1 MEKTIRQKMKVTW
14 VLKALM
20 AAYVVTG
27 LLLLLLTLLV
37 YKMEFSEEKVTAG
50 ITAIYVLSTFVGGLV
65 IGKLSKMRKFLW
77 GLAVRILI
85 FRYCFDFLWDLSY
98 LTRKWDEYFDVV
110 PALCGRW
117 NGGWNDF
124 LKESLLNLTCM

>member
-1 MEKTIRQKMKVTW
+1 MEKTIRQEMKVTW

-50 ITAIYVLSTFVGGLV
+50 ITAIYVLSTFVGGLE
-65 IGKLSKMRKFLW
+65 IGRASCRER
-77 GLAVRILI
+77 V
-85 FRYCFDFLWDLSY
+85 
-98 LTRKWDEYFDVV
+98 
-110 PALCGRW
+110 
-117 NGGWNDF
+117 
-124 LKESLLNLTCM
+124 

>member
-1 MEKTIRQKMKVTW
+1 MEKTIRQEMKVTW

-65 IGKLSKMRKFLW
+65 IGKVSKMRKFLW
-77 GLAVRILI
+77 GLAVGILYFGLLLLI
-85 FRYCFDFLWDLSY
+85 SFGIYRTLQGNGTNILTSFL
-98 LTRKWDEYFDVV
+98 
-110 PALCGRW
+110 LCAA
-117 NGGWNDF
+117 GGMAGGMI
-124 LKESLLNLTCM
+124 S

>member
-65 IGKLSKMRKFLW
+65 IGKLSKMRKFFV
-77 GLAVRILI
+77 GTCGRNFI
-85 FRYCFDFLWDLSY
+85 FRVIAFDFLWDLSY

-124 LKESLLNLTCM
+124 LKEVF

>member
-1 MEKTIRQKMKVTW
+1 MEKTIRQEMKVTW

-65 IGKLSKMRKFLW
+65 KIGR
-77 GLAVRILI
+77 AHV
-85 FRYCFDFLWDLSY
+85 
-98 LTRKWDEYFDVV
+98 
-110 PALCGRW
+110 
-117 NGGWNDF
+117 
-124 LKESLLNLTCM
+124 

>member
-50 ITAIYVLSTFVGGLV
+50 DYSDLCTVHICGRTCDRKAFQNEKIFVGTCG
-65 IGKLSKMRKFLW
+65 RNF
-77 GLAVRILI
+77 I
-85 FRYCFDFLWDLSY
+85 FRVIAFDFLWDLSY

-110 PALCGRW
+110 PALCGRLEW
-117 NGGWNDF
+117 WV
-124 LKESLLNLTCM
+124 E

>member
-1 MEKTIRQKMKVTW
+1 MEKTIRQEMKVTW

-77 GLAVRILI
+77 GLAVGNSG
-85 FRYCFDFLWDLSY
+85 YCF
-98 LTRKWDEYFDVV
+98 
-110 PALCGRW
+110 
-117 NGGWNDF
+117 
-124 LKESLLNLTCM
+124 

>member
-1 MEKTIRQKMKVTW
+1 MEKTIRQEMKVTW

-50 ITAIYVLSTFVGGLV
+50 ITAIYVLSTFV
-65 IGKLSKMRKFLW
+65 
-77 GLAVRILI
+77 
-85 FRYCFDFLWDLSY
+85 
-98 LTRKWDEYFDVV
+98 DEYFDVV

>member
-1 MEKTIRQKMKVTW
+1 MEKTIRQEMKVTW

-50 ITAIYVLSTFVGGLV
+50 ITAIYVLSTFVGGFV

-77 GLAVRILI
+77 GLAVGILY
-85 FRYCFDFLWDLSY
+85 FGLFDFLWDLSY

>member
-1 MEKTIRQKMKVTW
+1 MEKTIRQEMKVTW

-77 GLAVRILI
+77 GLAVGILYFGLLLLI
-85 FRYCFDFLWDLSY
+85 SFGIYRTLQGNGTNILASFL
-98 LTRKWDEYFDVV
+98 
-110 PALCGRW
+110 LCAA
-117 NGGWNDF
+117 GGMAGGMI
-124 LKESLLNLTCM
+124 S

>member
-50 ITAIYVLSTFVGGLV
+50 ITAIYVLSTLVGGLV
-65 IGKLSKMRKFLW
+65 I
-77 GLAVRILI
+77 
-85 FRYCFDFLWDLSY
+85 
-98 LTRKWDEYFDVV
+98 
-110 PALCGRW
+110 
-117 NGGWNDF
+117 
-124 LKESLLNLTCM
+124 

>member
-1 MEKTIRQKMKVTW
+1 MEKTIRQEMKVTW

-65 IGKLSKMRKFLW
+65 IGKLS
-77 GLAVRILI
+77 
-85 FRYCFDFLWDLSY
+85 Y

>member
-1 MEKTIRQKMKVTW
+1 
-14 VLKALM
+14 
-20 AAYVVTG
+20 
-27 LLLLLLTLLV
+27 
-37 YKMEFSEEKVTAG
+37 
-50 ITAIYVLSTFVGGLV
+50 
-65 IGKLSKMRKFLW
+65 MRKFLW
-77 GLAVRILI
+77 GLAVRNFI
-85 FRYCFDFLWDLSY
+85 FRVIAFDFLWDLSY

>member
-65 IGKLSKMRKFLW
+65 IGKLSKMRTFLW
-77 GLAVRILI
+77 GLAVGIL
-85 FRYCFDFLWDLSY
+85 YCF
-98 LTRKWDEYFDVV
+98 
-110 PALCGRW
+110 
-117 NGGWNDF
+117 
-124 LKESLLNLTCM
+124 

>member
-1 MEKTIRQKMKVTW
+1 MEKTIRQEMKVTW

-77 GLAVRILI
+77 GLAVGIL
-85 FRYCFDFLWDLSY
+85 
-98 LTRKWDEYFDVV
+98 YF
-110 PALCGRW
+110 G
-117 NGGWNDF
+117 
-124 LKESLLNLTCM
+124 LLL

>member
-1 MEKTIRQKMKVTW
+1 MNGLNKGFLRKVIKMMCQTP
-14 VLKALM
+14 
-20 AAYVVTG
+20 
-27 LLLLLLTLLV
+27 
-37 YKMEFSEEKVTAG
+37 
-50 ITAIYVLSTFVGGLV
+50 
-65 IGKLSKMRKFLW
+65 
-77 GLAVRILI
+77 
-85 FRYCFDFLWDLSY
+85 DLSY

>member
-1 MEKTIRQKMKVTW
+1 MEKTIRQEMKVTW

-65 IGKLSKMRKFLW
+65 IGKLDRK
-77 GLAVRILI
+77 
-85 FRYCFDFLWDLSY
+85 S
-98 LTRKWDEYFDVV
+98 VV
-110 PALCGRW
+110 
-117 NGGWNDF
+117 
-124 LKESLLNLTCM
+124 

>member
-37 YKMEFSEEKVTAG
+37 YKMEFSEEKG
-50 ITAIYVLSTFVGGLV
+50 DGGGLQRSMYCPHFVGGLV
-65 IGKLSKMRKFLW
+65 IGKAFQNEKNFCGDLRSEFYYFGLLLLISFGIYRTLQGNGTNILTSFL
-77 GLAVRILI
+77 
-85 FRYCFDFLWDLSY
+85 
-98 LTRKWDEYFDVV
+98 
-110 PALCGRW
+110 LCAA
-117 NGGWNDF
+117 GGMAGGMI
-124 LKESLLNLTCM
+124 S